1 MPMTSVFGSIA
12 TLTGKLQTR
21 DSEVPMTRF
30 NVLFVVALAMLAS
43 ACGGYNNNMGGAG
56 APAIMT
62 LAPNMAAAGGS
73 TFTLTVNGSG
83 FGTDAV
89 VYWNMAPQASS
100 YATGNK
106 VTAQIT
112 AADIL
117 NAGMV
122 PVYVRSGGKNS
133 NTIDFTVQ

>member
-1 MPMTSVFGSIA
+1 MSRIGI
-12 TLTGKLQTR
+12 LL
-21 DSEVPMTRF
+21 
-30 NVLFVVALAMLAS
+30 VVALAMMAG
-43 ACGGYNNNMGGAG
+43 ACGGYKNNMGGGG
-56 APAIMT
+56 APSIMT
-62 LAPNMAAAGGS
+62 LAPNVATAGGA

-100 YATGNK
+100 YATGSK

-112 AADIL
+112 AADIMT
-117 NAGMV
+117 AGMV